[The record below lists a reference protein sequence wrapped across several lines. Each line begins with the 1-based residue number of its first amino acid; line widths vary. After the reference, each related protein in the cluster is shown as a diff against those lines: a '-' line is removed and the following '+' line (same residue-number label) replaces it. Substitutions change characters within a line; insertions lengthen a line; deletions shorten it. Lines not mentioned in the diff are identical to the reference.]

1 MPAARRLSELAV
13 GETGVICDAQMDP
26 SDGALLR
33 AMGLAVSARIRL
45 CRQGEPCIVAVMA
58 SGGACQG
65 GGEGAGALP
74 CCSSRIGLAR
84 ALATRILV
92 VADHPGKA
100 AG

>member
-1 MPAARRLSELAV
+1 M
-13 GETGVICDAQMDP
+13 ICDAQMAP
-26 SDGALLR
+26 ADGALLR

-58 SGGACQG
+58 SGVPCQG
-65 GGEGAGALP
+65 DSPGGGGVLP

-84 ALATRILV
+84 ALAHRIFV
-92 VADHPGKA
+92 VADSHGKA